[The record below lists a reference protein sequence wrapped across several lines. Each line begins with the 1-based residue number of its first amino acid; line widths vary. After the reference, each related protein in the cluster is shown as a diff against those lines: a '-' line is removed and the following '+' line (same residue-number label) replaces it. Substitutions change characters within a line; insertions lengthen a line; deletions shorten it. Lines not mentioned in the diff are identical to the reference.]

1 MPAFNSAR
9 TLRES
14 AQSVLD
20 QSVDSLELI
29 VIDDLSTD
37 DTAAIA
43 QNLAARDAR
52 VRLISRPERGG
63 PAAARNEGMAA
74 ARGRFIAF
82 CDADDL
88 WLPTKL
94 ERQLELAKA
103 SGAALIFSSY
113 RRVDAGFA
121 GPAAESSAPERV
133 IHAPA
138 RVTYAELLRHNV
150 IGCLTAVIDT
160 RKTGPV
166 SMPDLPGA
174 EDWGLWLRILREGG
188 QAVGITE
195 PLALYRTAQQGSHS
209 AGRWR
214 AVRAVWRVLR
224 AEERLSLPS
233 AVLHLVTDAVSA
245 LRKSRV

>member
-20 QSVDSLELI
+20 QSVESLELI

-37 DTAAIA
+37 DTAAVA
-43 QNLAARDAR
+43 RDLAARDGR
-52 VRLISRPERGG
+52 VRLIARNERGG
-63 PAAARNEGMAA
+63 PAAARNTGMAA

-94 ERQLELAKA
+94 ERQLELAEA
-103 SGAALIFSSY
+103 SGASLIFSSY
-113 RRVDAGFA
+113 RRVDPDFS
-121 GPAAESSAPERV
+121 GPVAESAVPQRVVQAPT
-133 IHAPA
+133 H
-138 RVTYAELLRHNV
+138 VTYAELLRRNV
-150 IGCLTAVIDT
+150 IGCLTAVVDT
-160 RKTGPV
+160 KQTGPV
-166 SMPDLPGA
+166 SMPDVPGA

-188 QAVGITE
+188 RAAGVAE
-195 PLALYRTAQQGSHS
+195 PLALYRTAQPGSHS

-214 AVRAVWRVLR
+214 ALRAVWRVLR
-224 AEERLSLPS
+224 AEERLSWPS
-233 AVLHLVTDAVSA
+233 AVLHLITDAASA